1 MSADRAGRG
10 VHAAVRTAG
19 VCPRGRT
26 GAENGRDAGHLQP
39 GGGRGGGV
47 LERLGQ
53 AAGASEPSVGTS
65 TRQACRMGRNTGC
78 LSSQPTRRTSTPSAR
93 PSSPVLFSCVD
104 AGTTRAPSGGP
115 ATSTPRSRARTTR
128 ARTATGSRCARRRA
142 SRAPPAVGPVHAWVR
157 ACRVRRT
164 PAPAAPTAHRAPL
177 VTHITDRP
185 NVQTPITPS
194 ATRVIRA
201 EGAASS
207 AASASTRTPG

>member
-1 MSADRAGRG
+1 MSADRAGGG

-65 TRQACRMGRNTGC
+65 TRQACRRGRNTGC
-78 LSSQPTRRTSTPSAR
+78 LSSQPTRRTSTPCAR

-115 ATSTPRSRARTTR
+115 VTSTATTR
-128 ARTATGSRCARRRA
+128 LAPFVRPY
-142 SRAPPAVGPVHAWVR
+142 APP
-157 ACRVRRT
+157 
-164 PAPAAPTAHRAPL
+164 
-177 VTHITDRP
+177 
-185 NVQTPITPS
+185 
-194 ATRVIRA
+194 
-201 EGAASS
+201 
-207 AASASTRTPG
+207 